1 LGPGARIAVAL
12 AALVLTAHTCGPP
25 VSTSPLT
32 PLAAA
37 DADARLV
44 GLWRGTC
51 GDPGTSVPCFL
62 HVVPA
67 EGPAVDLVLVGEERG
82 ANVVY
87 ARAFP
92 SRLGDRRYLNLRPT
106 RLVDHSSLDEVE
118 GGFLFLRYQ
127 VRKDGTLELWW
138 MDDDAWSEAVR
149 SGLVQGTTT
158 DDRGR
163 AHEHVTGDSAAL
175 AAFVSGP
182 RGTSL
187 FRPFATLR
195 RAPLPPR

>member
-1 LGPGARIAVAL
+1 MRPGARVAVAL
-12 AALVLTAHTCGPP
+12 ASVVLTAHTCGPP

-32 PLAAA
+32 PAAA
-37 DADARLV
+37 AEADPRLV

-51 GDPGTSVPCFL
+51 GDPGKRIPCFL

-67 EGPAVDLVLVGEERG
+67 VGAAVDLVLVGEERG
-82 ANVVY
+82 ANAIY

-92 SRLGDRRYLNLRPT
+92 SRLGDWRYLNLSPT
-106 RLVDHSSLDEVE
+106 KLVDHSSLDEVE

-127 VRKDGTLELWW
+127 LRKDGALELWW

-149 SGLVQGTTT
+149 SGLVQGSTT
-158 DDRGR
+158 DDLGKP
-163 AHEHVTGDSAAL
+163 HEHVTADSAAL

-182 RGTSL
+182 RKTSL
-187 FRPFATLR
+187 FQPFATLR